1 VGDSFVATVR
11 AAGHPC
17 TRFAGAARPLPWAR
31 EQTALARWIAELP
44 KPVAVFV
51 VNDSRGQRLLEAC
64 RRVGAA
70 VPDEVAVL
78 ANENDELVCS
88 MATPPLSSLIA
99 ATEKM
104 GYEAARLLDRVM
116 AGGPRPR
123 NVVSFAP
130 LGVATR
136 QSTDVQAH
144 ADPVVARAVRFIR
157 EHAGDGIRVPQVL
170 AQVGVSRTNLDRRF
184 RAALGRTPHDEIVR
198 VQLQR
203 AMELLAQTT
212 LKTLAVAEKAGFR
225 HVEYMGV
232 VFRKKLGLTPG
243 EYRKRVSAP
252 AIERV

>member
-1 VGDSFVATVR
+1 VHALP
-11 AAGHPC
+11 A
-17 TRFAGAARPLPWAR
+17 AARPLPWGR
-31 EQTALARWIAELP
+31 EQAALGRWIAELP

-104 GYEAARLLDRVM
+104 GYEAARLLDRLM

-123 NVVSFAP
+123 KRRGVRPAGRGHAP
-130 LGVATR
+130 VDRRAGAR
-136 QSTDVQAH
+136 RS
-144 ADPVVARAVRFIR
+144 VVARAVRFIR

-170 AQVGVSRTNLDRRF
+170 AQVGRVAHQPGPPL

-203 AMELLAQTT
+203 AMELLAQTS

-232 VFRKKLGLTPG
+232 VFRKKLG
-243 EYRKRVSAP
+243 
-252 AIERV
+252 